1 MRTPLLAIICSGLLL
16 GYSETTTT
24 PAPDPPS
31 AVVDLRA
38 TQVPG
43 EAAVA
48 LAWTTPGLHEGS
60 APAIYDVRRSAR
72 ALDALTWE
80 EATRLD
86 AVPTPGAPGTRAT
99 MTAED
104 LPEDEWFFAL
114 RSANEAGD
122 WSEISNVVSSAIDAT
137 GPDAVDDLRVTAKTG
152 HSVALAWTAPADPGE
167 TPPVQGYELRFS
179 TDPIT
184 EETWQTASAAANV
197 PIPSDPGSEEAHTVA
212 GLNAGTTYYFAL
224 ISTDAVSNP
233 SDLSNVATAT
243 TDSEPT
249 VIRITTS
256 TSDRNAAWPRWAPD
270 GASLVF
276 TADWV
281 EWVHEQVY
289 RIPFAGGGGGGE
301 PEQLTDLP
309 GRSSGPTFSPDGS
322 RIAFYYH
329 MDPDVPYGVWIKD
342 LPLDAEATELVR
354 LVGTS
359 FHEVAWSPDGG
370 TIAYTDKRNGS
381 WQIFLVDVGTGEST
395 WIAGGSG
402 DEASSPAWSPDASK
416 IAYVGH
422 DASGWHIWTMNAD
435 GTGRVRLTTTRD
447 NSNPCWSPDGE
458 EIVYSSYDA
467 QVQNG
472 QLWVIAAS
480 GGAPVQLTDGDGYA
494 FAPAWSPDGN
504 WIAYTVTTNRIKDVW
519 VRSVE

>member
-60 APAIYDVRRSAR
+60 APAIYDVRRSVR

-86 AVPTPGAPGTRAT
+86 AVPTPGAPGTRTT

-249 VIRITTS
+249 AVRMTNS
-256 TSDRNAAWPRWAPD
+256 SRAFGAGWPKWAPD
-270 GASLVF
+270 GGSLVL

-281 EWVHEQVY
+281 EMGHEQVY
-289 RIPFAGGGGGGE
+289 RIPFGEGE
-301 PEQLTDLP
+301 PEQLTDLSDRP
-309 GRSSGPTFSPDGS
+309 AGPTFSPDGT
-322 RIAFYYH
+322 RIAFFYRAN
-329 MDPDVPYGVWIKD
+329 PDVPYGVWIKD
-342 LPLDAEATELVR
+342 LPFEAEATELVQ
-354 LVGTS
+354 LAGS
-359 FHEVAWSPDGG
+359 PFHEVAWSPDGQ
-370 TIAYTDKRNGS
+370 TIAYTDQRNGS
-381 WQIFLVDVGTGEST
+381 RQVFVVAVGTAEST
-395 WIAGGSG
+395 WIAGASG
-402 DEASSPAWSPDASK
+402 DEASSPAWSPDGTK
-416 IAYVGH
+416 MAYVGH
-422 DASGWHIWTMNAD
+422 NASGYHIWTMNAD
-435 GTGRVRLTTTRD
+435 GSGRVQLTTTGD
-447 NSNPCWSPDGE
+447 NANPCWSPDGE
-458 EIVYSSYDA
+458 EIVYSSLDTN
-467 QVQNG
+467 QNG
-472 QLWVIAAS
+472 QLWVIPAN
-480 GGAPVQLTDGDGYA
+480 GGAPVQLTDGDGFA

-504 WIAYTVTTNRIKDVW
+504 WIAYTVTANDIKDVW